1 MLKPRPTEQR
11 AFFAHFGVKTMA
23 KAAKTIKVEQTGSAI
38 RRHHSQRSTLIGLKL
53 NKIGRVAELQDTPA
67 VRGMIAKVQ
76 HLVRVV
82 GE

>member
-1 MLKPRPTEQR
+1 MPKWWRNNPRDQR
-11 AFFAHFGVKTMA
+11 FLEFKTMA
-23 KAAKTIKVEQTGSAI
+23 KASKPIKIEQPGSAI

-53 NKIGRVAELQDTPA
+53 NKIGRVAELQDTPE
-67 VRGMIAKVQ
+67 VRGMISKVQ